1 MMGIR
6 ELFIVAVVALALYGR
21 SGVLKSERFQSIWP
35 WVAPVRRPTAAAR
48 RGRPG
53 STPTAHANANANANA
68 DPEPRRGRVPR
79 FVLQGNRLY
88 WFLTILAATAVA
100 AWIVTRTLIASGSK
114 GLLR

>member
-1 MMGIR
+1 MMMGIR

-35 WVAPVRRPTAAAR
+35 WVAPIRRPTAAAR
-48 RGRPG
+48 RSRSN
-53 STPTAHANANANANA
+53 STAAAHPDP

-114 GLLR
+114 GVLR

>member
-35 WVAPVRRPTAAAR
+35 WVAPVRRPTTAAR
-48 RGRPG
+48 RGRPN
-53 STPTAHANANANANA
+53 SAAAVHANPN
-68 DPEPRRGRVPR
+68 PEPRRGRVPR

-114 GLLR
+114 GFLH